1 MVCQCTLNTLAYLA
15 LSYIVYRIV
24 WAIYIIVYPYLIA
37 SPPDLH
43 KLAGAKWA
51 VVTGS
56 TDGIGKAYAFEL
68 ARKGFNLLLIS
79 RTQSKLD
86 TTKEEIKKEYGNI
99 EIETVSYDFSN
110 ANLNDYK
117 KEVLPAIEKREVGI
131 LVNNVGLSYDYPEI
145 LHKVDGGL
153 QHISNV
159 AIVNCVPT
167 SVLAAAVLPQMV
179 QRNRGVIV
187 NISSSAAYAKM
198 SLWAVYSASKAYVNH
213 FTNILRNEY
222 GHTGITI
229 QTICPMMV
237 STKMSK
243 ARVSFFAPNTT
254 NYVRSAVRTI
264 GVVAETTGCIQHQI
278 QALVFALPELLLD
291 TVITK
296 QSHAVRAAALRKRE
310 KATKSQ

>member
-15 LSYIVYRIV
+15 LSYIGYRIV
-24 WAIYIIVYPYLIA
+24 WALYTIVYPYLIA

-43 KLAGAKWA
+43 KLAGGKWA

-68 ARKGFNLLLIS
+68 AKKGFNLLLIS

-86 TTKEEIKKEYGNI
+86 ATKDEIKKEYKNV
-99 EIETVSYDFSN
+99 EVETISYDFSN

-117 KEVLPAIEKREVGI
+117 KEVLPAIEKKDVGI
-131 LVNNVGLSYDYPEI
+131 LGLFEFTVMHHINSKFSVNNVGLSYDYPEI

-153 QHISNV
+153 QHLANV
-159 AIVNCVPT
+159 GIVNIVPT
-167 SVLAAAVLPQMV
+167 SVLTAAVLPQMV
-179 QRNRGVIV
+179 QRNNGVIV

-198 SLWAVYSASKAYVNH
+198 SLWAIYSASKAYVNH

-222 GHTGITI
+222 AHTGITI

-254 NYVRSAVRTI
+254 NYVR
-264 GVVAETTGCIQHQI
+264 
-278 QALVFALPELLLD
+278 FF
-291 TVITK
+291 
-296 QSHAVRAAALRKRE
+296 
-310 KATKSQ
+310 

>member
-15 LSYIVYRIV
+15 LSYIGYRIV
-24 WAIYIIVYPYLIA
+24 WALYTIVYPYLIA

-43 KLAGAKWA
+43 KLAGGKWA

-68 ARKGFNLLLIS
+68 AKKGFNLLLIS

-86 TTKEEIKKEYGNI
+86 ATKDEIKKEYKNV
-99 EIETVSYDFSN
+99 EVETISYDFSN

-117 KEVLPAIEKREVGI
+117 KEVLPAIEKKDVGI

-153 QHISNV
+153 QHLANV
-159 AIVNCVPT
+159 GIVNIVPT
-167 SVLAAAVLPQMV
+167 SVLTAAVLPQMV
-179 QRNRGVIV
+179 QRNNGVIV

-198 SLWAVYSASKAYVNH
+198 SLWAIYSASKAYVNH

-222 GHTGITI
+222 AHTGITI

-254 NYVRSAVRTI
+254 NYVRSAIRTI
-264 GVVAETTGCIQHQI
+264 GVIPETTGCIQHQI
-278 QALVFALPELLLD
+278 QSMVFALPEFVLD
-291 TVITK
+291 LVITK
-296 QSHAVRAAALRKRE
+296 NSQAVRAAALRKRE
-310 KATKSQ
+310 KAAKAQ